1 MRPEEMTQSRL
12 GELIIAL
19 TEVIVWHVDDE
30 QEASLLLAQLLSDL
44 FTKQSRLAH

>member
-19 TEVIVWHVDDE
+19 TEEIVWLVEDE
-30 QEASLLLAQLLSDL
+30 ERSQPIVGSAAL
-44 FTKQSRLAH
+44 